1 MITSEKLV
9 GSDNYLSWSASVELW
24 FMGQGYEDHLIT
36 QEADIP
42 QAKGLYTNDIQCL
55 YQVASTIVHISQQDL
70 DLSTYIGQI
79 ASLKEEFLTVM
90 PLTPD
95 VGLNKH
101 SLITERKN
109 RHLVE
114 TARTILFHSNVPFR
128 FWGDAVSY
136 RLLFDYRMPS
146 SVLHDQIPH
155 SLLFPDQP
163 LYFLPPRVFG
173 CTCFVHI
180 LTLGQD
186 KLSAKAMK
194 CLSWDIPNFRRVIVV
209 IPLRLIDTLSPLILA
224 HSIVSPPDAMP
235 PRPLQVY
242 HCRPRVIAPLPFAEA
257 PADSPPIPSASPA
270 PALPSPND
278 LPIAVR
284 EKVGDRQWW
293 IEMTSLHSNGTWD
306 LVVLPSGKSTVGYR
320 WVYAITSARL
330 LLSMAAMCLGLF
342 ISWILKMPS
351 FMVILPRK
359 FIWSN
364 LLVLI
369 AQGESGLVCKL
380 RRSLYGL
387 KQSPR
392 AWFDRFSPV
401 VQEFGMLR
409 SSDQDGIQKL
419 KQHLFT
425 HFQTKDLGKLKYF
438 LGIEI
443 AQSSSGVV
451 LFQRKYALDI
461 LEETDADWAGS
472 PTDRR
477 STSGYCVFIGG
488 NLISWKSKK
497 QDVVAR
503 SSAEAEYR
511 AMTLETCELIW
522 LKHLLRKLRFG
533 KDEQMKLICDNQTAL
548 HIASN
553 PVFHER
559 TKHIEVGLGKILK
572 RGRGFPTRI
581 KFGERDLAQ
590 LLEVREV
597 CFKGKSGKSLKIVWN
612 EDRRGYKLELRSN
625 NKGHQRFLWWQFA
638 DWRSVEGEPLRRLCR
653 LQKWDTCSGFVAMDE
668 ETMER
673 HNLQWAKIHVK
684 SNGKVSMG
692 KDEVKSVEEVLQVSG
707 HLSPKDKAD
716 GGFSQKPY
724 TSTEVLVGL
733 LRMGHDLFSSGL
745 RGLLFKS
752 NKGVSGKV
760 KNAIKGLRGGFR
772 VHNAVLV
779 EAVAFAGDGDRPL
792 IQSLGDNRGWE
803 NKSQPKFLENV
814 VEGPFCKGITVES
827 EEQGF
832 SKLKSINWL
841 VGEQL
846 LFDCLFSKL
855 VNFSSY
861 VGMLVIRCEKEIICD
876 SRVCT
881 VNIIWISPDTTT
893 WIRNPCKSRKGELA
907 LDIVLEKAAVK
918 QRGDAWRIVL
928 DACLPVLHLI
938 DTRRSIPYAIKQV
951 QELLGISCAFDQAVQ
966 RLSKSVTMVAKGVLK
981 EHLILFGKYI
991 VASCSWGKHVT
1002 VGTGSRFDVLWDTKE
1017 IGPAQDGGI
1026 DIYSFLHLVRSGS
1039 YGKEP
1044 DTACLGAE
1052 VEDLILEDENL
1063 ELGMSPEHS
1072 SNFEKPVFEDSAEFQ
1087 NTWENHVPDSGG
1099 DWAVNQ
1105 NKETTASTLK
1115 PSAWSS
1121 WGTDKVT
1128 MKDTFSTREPDE
1140 SSRSAG
1146 WDDKGTWGT
1155 DKAQNTAFRRTHE
1168 DSPRSSGRDETF
1180 RDGRPQFAS
1189 SAWGKKIDEADKT
1202 GWNKN
1207 DGKPQMDKLRESYD
1221 WDCKVAQEKTTQS
1234 TYGGISSTTGDWK
1247 KNELQMEVVQHDESP
1262 VNEHSWDANLPE
1274 DPLAQATTSVGWDS
1288 STGKDWTKR
1297 KLQSPSEQ
1305 QRDPAIKSWSSS
1317 HNVMKEQSN
1326 QPASTHGW
1334 DSPGAK
1340 GWNDVEE
1347 QSQWNQ
1353 RGSAVKND
1361 QSESSHGWG
1370 PSNEQNQLPS
1380 SQGWGSPNAGA
1391 GHESETQSQWGQPSG
1406 KKSRPEGSRGWGS
1419 NNTEWKNKKNRPN
1432 KPQGPLNDDY
1442 SAGGIFTATRQ
1453 RVDIFTSE
1461 EQDILLD
1468 VEPIMQS
1475 IRRIMH
1481 QAGYLSMN
1489 LYANIFI
1496 VVAGVPTLGDTKH
1509 WHSGAVSL
1517 PHSER
1522 TYKIDIG
1529 VQYNDGDP
1537 LSADD
1542 QSYILDKVFNNHP
1555 DKAVKMGTGIDY
1567 VMPSDPLLDW
1577 LILGSFAKSSETSR
1591 NVSYHPPFSGS
1602 MNPISKSLLH

>member
-1 MITSEKLV
+1 MREVSEVVWLQIVSEQVLKN
-9 GSDNYLSWSASVELW
+9 SEL
-24 FMGQGYEDHLIT
+24 
-36 QEADIP
+36 
-42 QAKGLYTNDIQCL
+42 
-55 YQVASTIVHISQQDL
+55 
-70 DLSTYIGQI
+70 
-79 ASLKEEFLTVM
+79 LK
-90 PLTPD
+90 
-95 VGLNKH
+95 
-101 SLITERKN
+101 
-109 RHLVE
+109 
-114 TARTILFHSNVPFR
+114 
-128 FWGDAVSY
+128 
-136 RLLFDYRMPS
+136 
-146 SVLHDQIPH
+146 
-155 SLLFPDQP
+155 
-163 LYFLPPRVFG
+163 
-173 CTCFVHI
+173 
-180 LTLGQD
+180 
-186 KLSAKAMK
+186 K
-194 CLSWDIPNFRRVIVV
+194 CLVW
-209 IPLRLIDTLSPLILA
+209 
-224 HSIVSPPDAMP
+224 
-235 PRPLQVY
+235 
-242 HCRPRVIAPLPFAEA
+242 
-257 PADSPPIPSASPA
+257 
-270 PALPSPND
+270 
-278 LPIAVR
+278 
-284 EKVGDRQWW
+284 
-293 IEMTSLHSNGTWD
+293 
-306 LVVLPSGKSTVGYR
+306 R
-320 WVYAITSARL
+320 W
-330 LLSMAAMCLGLF
+330 G
-342 ISWILKMPS
+342 
-351 FMVILPRK
+351 ILP
-359 FIWSN
+359 
-364 LLVLI
+364 
-369 AQGESGLVCKL
+369 CMT
-380 RRSLYGL
+380 
-387 KQSPR
+387 
-392 AWFDRFSPV
+392 PV
-401 VQEFGMLR
+401 
-409 SSDQDGIQKL
+409 
-419 KQHLFT
+419 
-425 HFQTKDLGKLKYF
+425 
-438 LGIEI
+438 
-443 AQSSSGVV
+443 
-451 LFQRKYALDI
+451 
-461 LEETDADWAGS
+461 
-472 PTDRR
+472 
-477 STSGYCVFIGG
+477 
-488 NLISWKSKK
+488 
-497 QDVVAR
+497 
-503 SSAEAEYR
+503 
-511 AMTLETCELIW
+511 
-522 LKHLLRKLRFG
+522 
-533 KDEQMKLICDNQTAL
+533 
-548 HIASN
+548 
-553 PVFHER
+553 
-559 TKHIEVGLGKILK
+559 
-572 RGRGFPTRI
+572 
-581 KFGERDLAQ
+581 
-590 LLEVREV
+590 
-597 CFKGKSGKSLKIVWN
+597 
-612 EDRRGYKLELRSN
+612 
-625 NKGHQRFLWWQFA
+625 
-638 DWRSVEGEPLRRLCR
+638 
-653 LQKWDTCSGFVAMDE
+653 
-668 ETMER
+668 
-673 HNLQWAKIHVK
+673 
-684 SNGKVSMG
+684 G

-716 GGFSQKPY
+716 GSYSQKPY
-724 TSTEVLVGL
+724 TST
-733 LRMGHDLFSSGL
+733 
-745 RGLLFKS
+745 
-752 NKGVSGKV
+752 
-760 KNAIKGLRGGFR
+760 RGGFR

-832 SKLKSINWL
+832 SKLKSINC
-841 VGEQL
+841 VKRR
-846 LFDCLFSKL
+846 LFVRRCDVSVSRGKRKL
-855 VNFSSY
+855 NSSF
-861 VGMLVIRCEKEIICD
+861 RD

-981 EHLILFGKYI
+981 EHLILLANSMTCAGNLIGFNSGGYKALSRALNLQVPFTEATLFTPRKCFEKASEKCHTDSLSSI

-1353 RGSAVKND
+1353 RGSLLKMIKVKVHMVGALQMSKTNCQARKVGVLPMLELGMKVRHNLNGD
-1361 QSESSHGWG
+1361 SQVGRKVVLKVHVVGALIT
-1370 PSNEQNQLPS
+1370 QN
-1380 SQGWGSPNAGA
+1380 
-1391 GHESETQSQWGQPSG
+1391 G
-1406 KKSRPEGSRGWGS
+1406 K
-1419 NNTEWKNKKNRPN
+1419 T
-1432 KPQGPLNDDY
+1432 
-1442 SAGGIFTATRQ
+1442 
-1453 RVDIFTSE
+1453 
-1461 EQDILLD
+1461 
-1468 VEPIMQS
+1468 
-1475 IRRIMH
+1475 RRI
-1481 QAGYLSMN
+1481 
-1489 LYANIFI
+1489 
-1496 VVAGVPTLGDTKH
+1496 D
-1509 WHSGAVSL
+1509 
-1517 PHSER
+1517 
-1522 TYKIDIG
+1522 
-1529 VQYNDGDP
+1529 
-1537 LSADD
+1537 
-1542 QSYILDKVFNNHP
+1542 
-1555 DKAVKMGTGIDY
+1555 
-1567 VMPSDPLLDW
+1567 
-1577 LILGSFAKSSETSR
+1577 
-1591 NVSYHPPFSGS
+1591 
-1602 MNPISKSLLH
+1602 PISPRDH